1 MAQEEL
7 QGAYEQ
13 LQRTSSRELSKM
25 RRQCDAY
32 AQELQQH
39 ADEVTTLR
47 AQLVAKGSDGKQVE
61 RLRGKLLRLEQQ
73 STDERAA
80 LQRALDKHK
89 KEVILLNSELARS
102 KRDEDRAR
110 RHAQQLDG
118 ELKMLQRRSAAS
130 RAPVRG
136 GGGTSAR
143 TASSYRASSAPGS
156 RQGSRAPSAER
167 WQPASGTSSRH
178 GSYAGSRG
186 SSVLNSTAASRA
198 NSVNSVKQRAT
209 SSTAAS
215 RANSVNRG
223 SGAPSERSYA
233 SSRALSQ
240 ASSRASSRAPSRGST
255 RSSVG
260 QSRPSSADRSRP
272 SSRDPHAPISRGS
285 SRASSTERS
294 QPPSRG
300 SQPSQRAPPSL
311 EHAARAALLQ
321 TARARRRARTGE
333 DAPRER
339 WAARD
344 AGRHRDSGD
353 DSSDFD
359 ADELML
365 LARGV
370 HDKVQPKDAAG
381 REAHKE
387 NRARGEMPPQ
397 PHARKGLCERR
408 EEVPSGQTYDATQD
422 INDIDRRLNAL
433 QDFLKAAKVPR

>member
-1 MAQEEL
+1 
-7 QGAYEQ
+7 
-13 LQRTSSRELSKM
+13 M

-61 RLRGKLLRLEQQ
+61 RFRSKLLRLEQQ

-118 ELKMLQRRSAAS
+118 ELKMLQRRAAAS
-130 RAPVRG
+130 RAPARAG
-136 GGGTSAR
+136 GGASAR

-167 WQPASGTSSRH
+167 WQPASSRH

-186 SSVLNSTAASRA
+186 SSLLNSTAASRA
-198 NSVNSVKQRAT
+198 NSVKQRAT

-215 RANSVNRG
+215 RANSVTRG

-240 ASSRASSRAPSRGST
+240 ASSRASSRAPSRGSA
-255 RSSVG
+255 RSSAG

-370 HDKVQPKDAAG
+370 HDKVQPKDTAG

-408 EEVPSGQTYDATQD
+408 EDVSSDQTYDATQD